1 MIAESDGS
9 GVRVTMV
16 SSGPINT
23 PIWDTRPPPA
33 GVPREAMLQ
42 PDDIADT
49 IIWLIERRPGVRIDE
64 VLMRPNRLERL
75 PL

>member
-1 MIAESDGS
+1 
-9 GVRVTMV
+9 
-16 SSGPINT
+16 
-23 PIWDTRPPPA
+23 
-33 GVPREAMLQ
+33 MLQ